1 MSKKRCFLCDEPIK
15 SMAAHCI
22 TKDGYLICA
31 KDAKNVNPSNHANN
45 FSISLKTSKFI
56 NSHTANEI
64 EDLLGVSS
72 TVPYKE
78 HPDLYKSKLSKVTDK
93 LDSFADS
100 AGKKADT
107 LQAAIDEINK
117 DEQEKLD
124 VIKQQLKDADVEN
137 LFGTKKEIK
146 ALPDIIDI
154 DGGEKILYA
163 ANAFIET
170 HSILAVCTNKRVIFL
185 DHGLI
190 YGSKSTDIPLD
201 MINGVSYSKGL
212 MLGSISVTN
221 GAITTQIENMQPY
234 PAKKMA
240 ETIKQAAADFKQTSV
255 QSNSSNDLLQLREL
269 KQLLDDGVITEEE
282 FTAKK
287 KQILGI

>member
-1 MSKKRCFLCDEPIK
+1 MSQKCSMCNKKIGLYHLKFSDGVICQHCLIK
-15 SMAAHCI
+15 YKFGTLFKWANLARPWARDHSIADLKKLI
-22 TKDGYLICA
+22 SEGKDFSSVTNFDDVKA
-31 KDAKNVNPSNHANN
+31 KT
-45 FSISLKTSKFI
+45 FS
-56 NSHTANEI
+56 
-64 EDLLGVSS
+64 
-72 TVPYKE
+72 
-78 HPDLYKSKLSKVTDK
+78 DK
-93 LDSFADS
+93 LEVASVA
-100 AGKKADT
+100 
-107 LQAAIDEINK
+107 LDEINK
-117 DEQEKLD
+117 DEQEKLN
-124 VIKQQLKDADVEN
+124 VIKQQLKDANVEN

-146 ALPDIIDI
+146 ALPDIIDV

-170 HSILAVCTNKRVIFL
+170 NSILAVCTNKRVIFL

-212 MLGSISVTN
+212 MLGSIAVTN

-255 QSNSSNDLLQLREL
+255 QSTSSNDLLQLREL
-269 KQLLDDGVITEEE
+269 KQLLDDGIITEEE

>member
-1 MSKKRCFLCDEPIK
+1 MSKKRCFICNDTLGMLK
-15 SMAAHCI
+15 ASCI
-22 TKDGYLICA
+22 TKDGYLICG
-31 KDAKNVNPSNHANN
+31 KDANRLDPKRPANTYRVPIKLSN
-45 FSISLKTSKFI
+45 FIS
-56 NSHTANEI
+56 SHTASEI
-64 EDLLGVSS
+64 ENLLGIPS

-78 HPDLYKSKLSKVTDK
+78 HPDLYKSKLSKVTEK
-93 LDSFADS
+93 LDSITDS

-117 DEQEKLD
+117 GEQEKLD
-124 VIKQQLKDADVEN
+124 VIKQQLKDANVEN
-137 LFGTKKEIK
+137 LFGTKT
-146 ALPDIIDI
+146 LPDIIDI

-190 YGSKSTDIPLD
+190 YGSKSTNIPLD

-240 ETIKQAAADFKQTSV
+240 ETIKQAAADFKQTSA

-282 FTAKK
+282 FIAKK
-287 KQILGI
+287 KQILEI

>member
-1 MSKKRCFLCDEPIK
+1 MSKKRCFICNDTLGMLK
-15 SMAAHCI
+15 ASCI
-22 TKDGYLICA
+22 TKDGYLICG
-31 KDAKNVNPSNHANN
+31 KDANRLDPKRPANTYRVPIKLSN
-45 FSISLKTSKFI
+45 FIS
-56 NSHTANEI
+56 SHTASEI
-64 EDLLGVSS
+64 ENLLGIPS

-78 HPDLYKSKLSKVTDK
+78 HPDLYKSKLSKVTKK
-93 LDSFADS
+93 LDSIADG

-117 DEQEKLD
+117 GEQEKLD
-124 VIKQQLKDADVEN
+124 VIKQQLKNANVEN

-154 DGGEKILYA
+154 DGREKILYA

-190 YGSKSTDIPLD
+190 YGSKSTNIPLD

-240 ETIKQAAADFKQTSV
+240 ETIKQAAADFKQTSA

-287 KQILGI
+287 KQILEI

>member
-1 MSKKRCFLCDEPIK
+1 MSKKRCFICNDALGMLK
-15 SMAAHCI
+15 ASCI
-22 TKDGYLICA
+22 TKDGYLICG
-31 KDAKNVNPSNHANN
+31 KDANRLDPKRPANTYRVPIKLSN
-45 FSISLKTSKFI
+45 FIS
-56 NSHTANEI
+56 SHTASEI
-64 EDLLGVSS
+64 ESLLGISS
-72 TVPYKE
+72 IVPYKE
-78 HPDLYKSKLSKVTDK
+78 HPDLYKSKLSKVTEK
-93 LDSFADS
+93 LDSIADS

-117 DEQEKLD
+117 DEQEKSD
-124 VIKQQLKDADVEN
+124 VIKQQLKDANVEN

-240 ETIKQAAADFKQTSV
+240 EIIKQAAADFKQTSV
-255 QSNSSNDLLQLREL
+255 QSNSSNDLSQLREL

-287 KQILGI
+287 KQILEI